1 MAVKFTTLLCF
12 FLLVAGTEKA
22 AGQIFYPD
30 GSTVQ
35 EIQQEKSMYNHQKFP
50 SVRPYLYS
58 DLFAMTTDDFCPH
71 RQIFYPLM
79 TTGKKK
85 VKFSAR
91 LEPVIESS
99 ADLTKGDVL
108 LSHSSIGLTA
118 LATSHKFS
126 LQATFKT
133 GRMNPLG
140 ISGFLPDSM
149 SVFHVP
155 GMTFPNN
162 HSFYY
167 YFRPGLRFSVPV
179 TSRIHAEAGF
189 DTHFFGD
196 GKRSLILSDDHYPYP
211 YVKFKTHIWNLQYV
225 NLFAW
230 HRDVYSVDADRWSQ
244 GISKFNAMHYLSWN
258 VNKRLNIS
266 VFETVVAPLYD
277 SLMQRQFAEY
287 NYLLP
292 VVMYR
297 PVDFALGSHDNM
309 LAGINVSYLLAGNHV
324 LYGQFVLDEFFMSEI
339 RSDIL
344 QFFSPDSSR
353 NHGAWVNKQA
363 YQLGWKYYN
372 MFGISHLDGL
382 FEMNR
387 IRPYTYSHRDVQQ
400 NYTHLN
406 RPLAHPYGANLT
418 EFTSRLRYATE
429 KWYFRMDFSYVKT
442 GIDTLESHFGQDIF
456 KPTFDSPIEGL
467 DNIPVQY
474 YGNSIGQGVPCT
486 VLFFSGTASAQLLK
500 QYNIRGEAGITL
512 QKVQSKIHQSMHACV
527 HFAVRWGIGG
537 FRHAD

>member
-1 MAVKFTTLLCF
+1 MVVKISSFLCF
-12 FLLVAGTEKA
+12 FLLIAGLNRS
-22 AGQIFYPD
+22 AGQIFFPD

-35 EIQQEKSMYNHQKFP
+35 EIQHEKSLYENQKFP

-58 DLFAMTTDDFCPH
+58 DLFAASGFVHCPH
-71 RQIFYPLM
+71 EKIFYPLM
-79 TTGKKK
+79 STGKKK

-91 LEPVIESS
+91 LEPLLESS
-99 ADLTKGDVL
+99 ADLTNGDVR
-108 LSHSSIGLTA
+108 LSHSSIGLSA
-118 LATSHKFS
+118 LVTSPEFS
-126 LQATFKT
+126 LQATFKA
-133 GRMNPLG
+133 GRLNSPV
-140 ISGFLPDSM
+140 ITGFLPDSM

-155 GMTFPNN
+155 GMTLPNN
-162 HSFYY
+162 YSFYY

-179 TSRIHAEAGF
+179 SARIHAEAGF

-211 YVKFKTHIWNLQYV
+211 YVKFKTNIWKLQYV

-230 HRDVYSVDADRWSQ
+230 HRDVYSVGAHRWND

-297 PVDFALGSHDNM
+297 PVDFAMGSHDNM

-324 LYGQFVLDEFFMSEI
+324 LYGQLVLDEFFMSEI
-339 RSDIL
+339 RSDMM
-344 QFFSPDSSR
+344 QFFSPDTNR

-372 MFGISHLDGL
+372 MFGINHLDGL

-406 RPLAHPYGANLT
+406 RPLAHPYGANLS
-418 EFTSRLRYATE
+418 ELTSRLRYAGE
-429 KWYFRMDFSYVKT
+429 KWYFMVDFSYIRT
-442 GIDTLESHFGQDIF
+442 GLDTLGSHFGQDIF
-456 KPTFDSPIEGL
+456 KPTFDSPISGL

-474 YGNSIGQGVPCT
+474 YGNSIGQGVPCK
-486 VLFFSGTASAQLLK
+486 VLFLSATASRQLLK
-500 QYNIRGEAGITL
+500 NYNIRGEAGVAV
-512 QKVQSKIHQSMHACV
+512 QKVQSDIHQSMQACV
-527 HFAVRWGIGG
+527 HFAVRWGIEG
-537 FRHAD
+537 FR